1 MSAPARGL
9 APAASHRWPASVREA
24 ARYPYLRDAS
34 VRALPG
40 RSRPDGRT
48 ELEEL

>member
-1 MSAPARGL
+1 MSASASGH
-9 APAASHRWPASVREA
+9 APAASRRWPAGVREA
-24 ARYPYLRDAS
+24 ARYPNLRDAS